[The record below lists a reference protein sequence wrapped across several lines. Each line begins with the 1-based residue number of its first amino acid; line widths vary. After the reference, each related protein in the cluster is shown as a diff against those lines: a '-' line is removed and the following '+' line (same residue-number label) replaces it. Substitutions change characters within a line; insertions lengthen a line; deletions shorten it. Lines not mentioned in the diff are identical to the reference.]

1 MAAPISPKHVHDQSA
16 WHHSCIACE
25 EKLKMSS
32 NHTGEPKMKFK
43 AKAFK
48 KRYIVFGLIAAELA
62 AIPVAAKA
70 IKDFKYEPSQRTV
83 AVAFPI
89 EQPGMAKF
97 LVSSNAP
104 FAVISEGEIGQFD
117 INIQLN
123 GDLNGAAFGK
133 NAQMPGD
140 PKACAAQ
147 LTRSAAKIYEAT
159 RKIDAAEGDVLT
171 RAIILEI
178 RYAEDI
184 KPNFKILS
192 EKKARKFDVAASC
205 ETKLS

>member
-1 MAAPISPKHVHDQSA
+1 M
-16 WHHSCIACE
+16 
-25 EKLKMSS
+25 KL
-32 NHTGEPKMKFK
+32 K

-70 IKDFKYEPSQRTV
+70 VMDFKYEPLQRV
-83 AVAFPI
+83 VSVPFPI
-89 EQPGMAKF
+89 ETPGVAKF

-104 FAVISEGEIGQFD
+104 FAVISEGETGQFD

-123 GDLNGAAFGK
+123 GELNGAPFGN
-133 NAQMPGD
+133 NAQMPGAS
-140 PKACAAQ
+140 KTCAAP
-147 LTRSAAKIYEAT
+147 LTRSASKIYEAT
-159 RKIDAAEGDVLT
+159 RKIDAGAGEVLS

-178 RYAEDI
+178 RYSEDI

-192 EKKARKFDVAASC
+192 EKKAKKFVAAASC
-205 ETKLS
+205 EAKLS